1 MNYNINIDLK
11 KIRGASVKSIQG
23 KTTAKECV
31 CIPTDKLYVGKNG
44 AVYLDLSMVQ
54 LKQEGKY
61 GDTHFVKERL
71 SSDEYNAMS
80 DEERKSIPIVG
91 NAKPQQYNNS
101 NNSAVEITDDE
112 DLGF

>member
-1 MNYNINIDLK
+1 MNYNINLDLK
-11 KIRGASVKSIQG
+11 KIRGAFVKSIQG
-23 KTTAKECV
+23 KTTAKECI
-31 CIPTDKLYVGKNG
+31 CIPTDRLYIGNKG

-71 SSDEYNAMS
+71 SSDEYKAMS
-80 DEERKSIPIVG
+80 DEDRKSIPIIG

-101 NNSAVEITDDE
+101 NTAAVEITDDE